1 MWAFSVNNKS
11 LTHNMHYV
19 CLYVKPLD
27 SGLWSIAIRLTAI
40 GVYVLGFDYHEY
52 VGVCVHVFVWGLYSV
67 ALLTG
72 ACLGLAVTL
81 LLAQTE
87 MDSHAAV
94 EGQGYSWLSPSP
106 VHQQHKHTDTEGQA
120 HSLLKKKKKTVL

>member
-1 MWAFSVNNKS
+1 
-11 LTHNMHYV
+11 MHSV

-27 SGLWSIAIRLTAI
+27 SCLWSIAIRLTAI
-40 GVYVLGFDYHEY
+40 CVYVLVSAYNER
-52 VGVCVHVFVWGLYSV
+52 VGVCVHVCVWGLYSV

-72 ACLGLAVTL
+72 ACLGLAVML
-81 LLAQTE
+81 LLGQTE

-106 VHQQHKHTDTEGQA
+106 VHQQHKHTNTEGQT
-120 HSLLKKKKKTVL
+120 HSL